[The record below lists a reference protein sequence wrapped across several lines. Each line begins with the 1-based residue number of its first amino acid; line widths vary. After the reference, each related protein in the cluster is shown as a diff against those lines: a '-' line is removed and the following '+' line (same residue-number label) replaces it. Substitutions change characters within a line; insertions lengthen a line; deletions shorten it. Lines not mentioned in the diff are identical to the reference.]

1 LANTINYSSVS
12 KPFIITAVILLFI
25 GTTIGSIWMMSILGT
40 NLPQWL
46 HGTFELHKMLQMDGF
61 LTLLIMGIG
70 YMIVPR
76 FRNIQLGS
84 VKLAY
89 VSFLLI
95 LGSLIFQFI
104 QAVGDEKNLSMCLV
118 ISRISGL
125 IIFVVIVFWTMR
137 VRQKHLGISDYFI
150 ALSLVTLITI
160 NVIDLSGYGYTNSL
174 THVQLWLLFPILM
187 IFGIEYK
194 TLPSFLGFIRPRKA
208 SAIASLVS
216 ISICMISGFVSVIS
230 TNMSLL
236 LSVIF
241 NVTLFAS
248 VLLFAS
254 AVYAFGGF
262 DNREIL
268 RLIKGERK
276 ARYNLTVIHIKISF
290 LFLFI
295 GITLAILFSLV
306 GQYFVFY
313 DLTIHSIAIGFIG
326 LAIALY
332 LPLMLPPIVG
342 KIIHFTNFNKI
353 PLLLI
358 IMSLIIRVVGDF
370 ILAQPL
376 YSSLGYIWS
385 SSLRILTY
393 FFALSGWLIVAAMSA
408 FVIMMHKSMKEV
420 EHSEQ
425 DKVAAGK

>member
-1 LANTINYSSVS
+1 MANTINYSSVS

-118 ISRISGL
+118 ISRLSGL

-137 VRQKHLGISDYFI
+137 VRPKLLGLSDYFI

-208 SAIASLVS
+208 SAIASSVS
-216 ISICMISGFVSVIS
+216 ISICMVLGFVSVIF

-248 VLLFAS
+248 VLLFAT
-254 AVYAFGGF
+254 AVYAFGEF
-262 DNREIL
+262 DNR
-268 RLIKGERK
+268 
-276 ARYNLTVIHIKISF
+276 
-290 LFLFI
+290 
-295 GITLAILFSLV
+295 
-306 GQYFVFY
+306 
-313 DLTIHSIAIGFIG
+313 DC
-326 LAIALY
+326 
-332 LPLMLPPIVG
+332 
-342 KIIHFTNFNKI
+342 
-353 PLLLI
+353 
-358 IMSLIIRVVGDF
+358 
-370 ILAQPL
+370 
-376 YSSLGYIWS
+376 W
-385 SSLRILTY
+385 
-393 FFALSGWLIVAAMSA
+393 
-408 FVIMMHKSMKEV
+408 
-420 EHSEQ
+420 
-425 DKVAAGK
+425 

>member
-12 KPFIITAVILLFI
+12 KSFIITAVILLFI
-25 GTTIGSIWMMSILGT
+25 GTSIGSIWMMSILGA

-95 LGSLIFQFI
+95 LASLIFQFI

-118 ISRISGL
+118 ISRLSGL

-137 VRQKHLGISDYFI
+137 VRPKLLGISDYFI

-194 TLPSFLGFIRPRKA
+194 TLPAFLGFTRPRKA
-208 SAIASLVS
+208 SATASLVS
-216 ISICMISGFVSVIS
+216 ISICMILGFVSVIFA
-230 TNMSLL
+230 NMSLL

-241 NVTLFAS
+241 NVTLSAS
-248 VLLFAS
+248 VLLFAT

-276 ARYNLTVIHIKISF
+276 ARYNFIVIHIKISF

-295 GITLAILFSLV
+295 GVIMAILFNLV

-313 DLTIHSIAIGFIG
+313 DLAIHSIAIGFIG
-326 LAIALY
+326 LTIALY
-332 LPLMLPPIVG
+332 LPLMLPPVVG
-342 KIIHFTNFNKI
+342 KIINFTNFNNI
-353 PLLLI
+353 PLFLI
-358 IMSLIIRVVGDF
+358 IVSLIIRVAGDF
-370 ILAQPL
+370 ILVLPS
-376 YSSLGYIWS
+376 YSSSLGYIWS
-385 SSLRILTY
+385 SSHRILTY
-393 FFALSGWLIVAAMSA
+393 FFGLSGWFIVAAMLA
-408 FVIMMHKSMKEV
+408 FVIMIHKSMKEV
-420 EHSEQ
+420 DHLEEG
-425 DKVAAGK
+425 AATK